1 MCLAPAVSAA
11 ALDHPEPCPILDPV
25 PFPSPPWQ
33 MRAQVWMSLFAVR
46 SSGRPDRPSG
56 VYGAAF
62 VNYEPGSEL
71 TYHEL
76 LVARLVRAGR
86 SAHVRITDIWVD
98 SPTSRDGGRSLW
110 AIPKHLAD
118 LPLDSGAVGPVERTS
133 FSGVADGQHLATAR
147 FTTLPKA
154 AVVRM
159 PFATSTSQLRDPG
172 TGEPAG
178 PVEGASDEVVVS
190 PFTGSH
196 RGVPSRARWTFDA
209 SGPLGFLHGRRPVAS
224 FRLRDTKLNFG

>member
-1 MCLAPAVSAA
+1 
-11 ALDHPEPCPILDPV
+11 
-25 PFPSPPWQ
+25 

-46 SSGRPDRPSG
+46 SPARPDRPRG

-86 SAHVRITDIWVD
+86 TAHVRITDIWVD

-118 LPLDSGAVGPVERTS
+118 LPLDRGVAGPMERTS
-133 FSGVADGQHLATAR
+133 FSGVAEGQHLATAR

-159 PFATSTSQLRDPG
+159 PFATSTSQLRDAK
-172 TGEPAG
+172 TGEPST
-178 PVEGASDEVVVS
+178 VEGNGADVVLS

-196 RGVPSRARWTFDA
+196 RGVPSRASWTFDA
-209 SGPLGFLHGRRPVAS
+209 DGPLGFLSGRRPVAS
-224 FRLRDTKLNFG
+224 F

>member
-1 MCLAPAVSAA
+1 VSYPRA
-11 ALDHPEPCPILDPV
+11 V

-46 SSGRPDRPSG
+46 SARRPDRPRG

-62 VNYEPGSEL
+62 VDYEPGSEL

-98 SPTSRDGGRSLW
+98 SATSRDGGRSLW

-118 LPLDSGAVGPVERTS
+118 LPLDRGVDGPVERTS
-133 FSGVADGQHLATAR
+133 FGGVAEGQHLATAR
-147 FTTLPKA
+147 FTTVPKA

-159 PFATSTSQLRDPG
+159 PFATSTSQLRDARS
-172 TGEPAG
+172 GEPTT
-178 PVEGASDEVVVS
+178 VEGNGADVVVS

-196 RGVPSRARWTFDA
+196 RGIPSRATWTFAAD
-209 SGPLGFLHGRRPVAS
+209 GPLGFLHGHKPLAS
-224 FRLRDTKLNFG
+224 FRLRDTRLNFG

>member
-1 MCLAPAVSAA
+1 
-11 ALDHPEPCPILDPV
+11 
-25 PFPSPPWQ
+25 
-33 MRAQVWMSLFAVR
+33 MSLFSVR
-46 SSGRPDRPSG
+46 SSGRPDRPGG

-62 VNYEPGSEL
+62 VDYEPGSEL

-98 SPTSRDGGRSLW
+98 SATSRDGGRSLW

-118 LPLDSGAVGPVERTS
+118 RPLDRGAVGPVERTS
-133 FSGVADGQHLATAR
+133 FSGVAGGQHLATAR
-147 FTTLPKA
+147 FTTLPGA
-154 AVVRM
+154 AVLRM
-159 PFATSTSQLRDPG
+159 PFATSTSQLRDAG

-178 PVEGASDEVVVS
+178 PVDSPGDELVIS

-196 RGVPSRARWTFDA
+196 RGIPSRASWTFDA
-209 SGPLGFLHGRRPVAS
+209 DGPLGFLSGRRPLAS
-224 FRLRDTKLNFG
+224 FRLRDTQLNFG

>member
-1 MCLAPAVSAA
+1 
-11 ALDHPEPCPILDPV
+11 
-25 PFPSPPWQ
+25 
-33 MRAQVWMSLFAVR
+33 MRAQVWLSLFPVR
-46 SSGRPDRPSG
+46 RPSRPDRPGG

-62 VNYEPGSEL
+62 VRYDEGSVL

-98 SPTSRDGGRSLW
+98 SPTSRDGGRTLW

-118 LPLDSGAVGPVERTS
+118 LPLDTGPVGPVERTS

-147 FTTLPKA
+147 FTTVPRA
-154 AVVRM
+154 AVVRV
-159 PFATSTSQLRDPG
+159 PFATSTSQVRDAA

-178 PVEGASDEVVVS
+178 PLGGPGDEVVVS

-196 RGVPSRARWTFDA
+196 RGVPSRASWTFDPD
-209 SGPLGFLHGRRPVAS
+209 GPLGFLHGRRPLAS
-224 FRLRDTKLNFG
+224 FRLRDTTPGLRLGQPGSMTGHSRSRGARTAGRRSFRRLGTL

>member
-1 MCLAPAVSAA
+1 
-11 ALDHPEPCPILDPV
+11 
-25 PFPSPPWQ
+25 
-33 MRAQVWMSLFAVR
+33 MRAQVWMSLFSVR
-46 SSGRPDRPSG
+46 SSGRPDRPGG

-62 VNYEPGSEL
+62 VDYEPGSEL

-98 SPTSRDGGRSLW
+98 SAISRDGGRSLW

-118 LPLDSGAVGPVERTS
+118 LPLDRGAVGPVERTS
-133 FSGVADGQHLATAR
+133 FSGVAGGQHLATAR
-147 FTTLPKA
+147 FTTLPGA
-154 AVVRM
+154 AMVRM
-159 PFATSTSQLRDPG
+159 PFATSTSQLRDGG

-178 PVEGASDEVVVS
+178 PVDSPGDELVVS

-196 RGVPSRARWTFDA
+196 RGVPSRASWTFDPD
-209 SGPLGFLHGRRPVAS
+209 GPLGFLHGRRSLAS
-224 FRLRDTKLNFG
+224 FRLKDTRLNFG

>member
-1 MCLAPAVSAA
+1 MHRTLSVYPRA
-11 ALDHPEPCPILDPV
+11 V

-46 SSGRPDRPSG
+46 SPSRPDRPRG

-62 VNYEPGSEL
+62 VDYGPGSEL

-98 SPTSRDGGRSLW
+98 SATSRDGGRSLW

-118 LPLDSGAVGPVERTS
+118 LPLDRGVVGPVERTS
-133 FSGVADGQHLATAR
+133 FSGVAEGQHLATAR

-159 PFATSTSQLRDPG
+159 PFATSTSQLRDTK
-172 TGEPAG
+172 TGEPST
-178 PVEGASDEVVVS
+178 VESDGADVVRS

-196 RGVPSRARWTFDA
+196 RGVPSRASWTFDA
-209 SGPLGFLHGRRPVAS
+209 DGPLGFLHGRRPLAS
-224 FRLRDTKLNFG
+224 FRLRDTRLNFG